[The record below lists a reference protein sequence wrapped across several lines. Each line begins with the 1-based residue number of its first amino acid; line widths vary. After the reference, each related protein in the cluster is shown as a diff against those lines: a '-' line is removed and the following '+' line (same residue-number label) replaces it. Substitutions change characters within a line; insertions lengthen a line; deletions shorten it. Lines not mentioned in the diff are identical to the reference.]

1 MASSTKIGYVSRD
14 PSEQINWAE
23 VGANFTGIL
32 KEEARVREEKKAEI
46 DSATREMQRVFNET
60 PMGDSGTL
68 NEWALNFGND
78 AQKQLLMVNT
88 LLKSGQL
95 KPQDYTVIRQN
106 LADGT
111 DQAFTLLD
119 EYNKEYTEKMERMK
133 SNDPNASSQMLE
145 SWLMESVEG
154 LGNFSKSK
162 LMINPQTGNVMVGF
176 IDPKTGEVDSDPNK
190 LAGVNSLRNRIKAKY
205 DKYDMTSAV
214 TKAKQETFGQF
225 QAIERTIGTAR
236 AQGLLKTYNDPTMR
250 SEKTIARLVKEG
262 IITAEQGALYSTY
275 DKTENA
281 WLESQLSQYNTLSL
295 LTDNLRQ
302 ATGKNYKLTFNPDER
317 SEDTILIKQIDGQAV
332 PDFEGEIGKKQ
343 REDAKKGL
351 QTVLRGALDHEVKI
365 QTVNDYTP
373 PSYAPQY
380 VTEGREANQETV
392 NAQKTWNSVYGA
404 TPEQMDTYL
413 NTMLGTGIAYRNG
426 IKNIRITA
434 KGGLEIEYTP
444 DPRTGE
450 KVSPKNRIGK
460 NAIKIDFN
468 KMTKQEWARLGNEL
482 TGLDDPNEAYNAGGF
497 SGNTWF
503 SNMPKN
509 DKGIRSFKTASAG
522 GRGGASALSS
532 LSTPSSEPEVK
543 DFVQTKMKQVNFS
556 VSNTSK
562 TAEQI
567 TELFKNQNVVA
578 KTVGSYG
585 DIQITV
591 PGFKPFTLFKV
602 KSAYSKDGQESID
615 EAINLITARLL
626 KKGVNVKATRKPSPT
641 TPTAASSINTS
652 KYSKN

>member
-23 VGANFTGIL
+23 VGANFTGML

-351 QTVLRGALDHEVKI
+351 QTVLRGALDHEVKV

-373 PSYAPQY
+373 PQQQRQP
-380 VTEGREANQETV
+380 TEYEIRRGENAKIQADAMNNIAKLYSGEQADLDEAATFLRTLNPNISLIDRNSQGVIITFSDGRIEQLDFGNQRIDQWVKGSSNFFLSPDNKIVDV
-392 NAQKTWNSVYGA
+392 NDVWRRSGGQSDA
-404 TPEQMDTYL
+404 TR
-413 NTMLGTGIAYRNG
+413 NTS
-426 IKNIRITA
+426 A
-434 KGGLEIEYTP
+434 KGTFAGQQEKTEPVTVTFNRVLEEKGFVPSVFIE
-444 DPRTGE
+444 DGE
-450 KVSPKNRIGK
+450 
-460 NAIKIDFN
+460 D
-468 KMTKQEWARLGNEL
+468 T
-482 TGLDDPNEAYNAGGF
+482 
-497 SGNTWF
+497 
-503 SNMPKN
+503 
-509 DKGIRSFKTASAG
+509 
-522 GRGGASALSS
+522 
-532 LSTPSSEPEVK
+532 
-543 DFVQTKMKQVNFS
+543 
-556 VSNTSK
+556 
-562 TAEQI
+562 
-567 TELFKNQNVVA
+567 
-578 KTVGSYG
+578 TV
-585 DIQITV
+585 D
-591 PGFKPFTLFKV
+591 
-602 KSAYSKDGQESID
+602 
-615 EAINLITARLL
+615 
-626 KKGVNVKATRKPSPT
+626 NVKALLASVTATSNWTVEGDGSFDPSSDGIIIKDNAGKEVTRFDLDNVDAATASTYIRKLKDIIYSVSSDADKASLIEGKALKTNTSPKVPTRKTATVKAPITST
-641 TPTAASSINTS
+641 TTTKAKGKTAAPVD
-652 KYSKN
+652 

>member
-23 VGANFTGIL
+23 VGANFTGML

-351 QTVLRGALDHEVKI
+351 QTVLRGALDHEVKV

-373 PSYAPQY
+373 PSYTPQY
-380 VTEGREANQETV
+380 ILERGDKEKLKQSSIGAWGKLYYGTPAEQKAAANT
-392 NAQKTWNSVYGA
+392 
-404 TPEQMDTYL
+404 L
-413 NTMLGTGIAYRNG
+413 LGTEN
-426 IKNIRITA
+426 A
-434 KGGLEIEYTP
+434 KAQGLYSIDLESKKGSIILKYDGSGSIPKGE
-444 DPRTGE
+444 RTI
-450 KVSPKNRIGK
+450 P
-460 NAIKIDFN
+460 
-468 KMTKQEWARLGNEL
+468 M
-482 TGLDDPNEAYNAGGF
+482 LDDN
-497 SGNTWF
+497 
-503 SNMPKN
+503 SNP
-509 DKGIRSFKTASAG
+509 I
-522 GRGGASALSS
+522 
-532 LSTPSSEPEVK
+532 PYK
-543 DFVQTKMKQVNFS
+543 DFVASGNEIHGEDDVDKAMRASGKATNPKYQPEKSGKAQRTAAKKPLNPIEKLNNYVVQNAPSLDNFKDGGGS
-556 VSNTSK
+556 SLESQLRDAYGILEFTFSEGRFTDVIEV
-562 TAEQI
+562 TAPDGESQDFRYDGTDQAGQRKAI
-567 TELFKNQNVVA
+567 LDYIKA
-578 KTVGSYG
+578 KTPKTTDGDLMKLNSLGSN
-585 DIQITV
+585 D
-591 PGFKPFTLFKV
+591 
-602 KSAYSKDGQESID
+602 DD
-615 EAINLITARLL
+615 
-626 KKGVNVKATRKPSPT
+626 
-641 TPTAASSINTS
+641 AAPI
-652 KYSKN
+652 

>member
-23 VGANFTGIL
+23 VGANFTGML

-205 DKYDMTSAV
+205 DKYDMASAV

-351 QTVLRGALDHEVKI
+351 QTVLRGALDHEVKV

-373 PSYAPQY
+373 PQQQRQP
-380 VTEGREANQETV
+380 TEYETRRAENVKIQTDAMNNIAKLYSGEQADLDEAATFLRTLNPDISLIDKNSQGVIITFSDGRIEQLDFGNQRIDQWVKGASNFFLSPDNKIVDV
-392 NAQKTWNSVYGA
+392 NDVWRRSGGQSDAA
-404 TPEQMDTYL
+404 I
-413 NTMLGTGIAYRNG
+413 NTS
-426 IKNIRITA
+426 A
-434 KGGLEIEYTP
+434 KGTFAGQQEKREPVTVTFNRVLEEKGFVP
-444 DPRTGE
+444 SVFVEDGE
-450 KVSPKNRIGK
+450 
-460 NAIKIDFN
+460 D
-468 KMTKQEWARLGNEL
+468 T
-482 TGLDDPNEAYNAGGF
+482 
-497 SGNTWF
+497 
-503 SNMPKN
+503 
-509 DKGIRSFKTASAG
+509 
-522 GRGGASALSS
+522 
-532 LSTPSSEPEVK
+532 
-543 DFVQTKMKQVNFS
+543 
-556 VSNTSK
+556 
-562 TAEQI
+562 
-567 TELFKNQNVVA
+567 
-578 KTVGSYG
+578 TV
-585 DIQITV
+585 D
-591 PGFKPFTLFKV
+591 
-602 KSAYSKDGQESID
+602 
-615 EAINLITARLL
+615 
-626 KKGVNVKATRKPSPT
+626 NVKALLASVTATSNWTVEGDGSLDPFSDGIIIKDNAGKEVTRFDLDNVDAATADTYMRKLKDLIFAVSSDADKAFLIEGKVLKTNISPKVPTRKTATVKAPITSTPT
-641 TPTAASSINTS
+641 TKAKGKTAAPVD
-652 KYSKN
+652 